1 MPSKKNKI
9 KTLFPMA
16 GNVEEFINEFDKN
29 KFIIRIDGMPMIEKI
44 TFDYIEYIEP
54 IYLIPENEVKAR
66 IFHQIADRNKA
77 TIVSISSITESVLH
91 TLLFA
96 DEFRLQAP
104 VTGTSGFTEYFAQ
117 QGPHDRQGR
126 SLRDFDRQTRLFKYP
141 LSYQVYSPAFDNLP
155 SHVKRYVTERLQ
167 LILSNQ
173 DKAGDFPN
181 LKPADRA
188 AIREILQ
195 ETKPALLKPVG

>member
-1 MPSKKNKI
+1 MLSKKNKI

-77 TIVSISSITESVLH
+77 TIVNISSKSESVLH
-91 TLLFA
+91 TLLCA
-96 DEFRLQAP
+96 DELINNSDEVLIIHP
-104 VTGTSGFTEYFAQ
+104 
-117 QGPHDRQGR
+117 D
-126 SLRDFDRQTRLFKYP
+126 SLMEFNFCDFLKTINDSDPDGIL
-141 LSYQVYSPAFDNLP
+141 LSYDGFNP
-155 SHVKRYVTERLQ
+155 SDIE
-167 LILSNQ
+167 
-173 DKAGDFPN
+173 
-181 LKPADRA
+181 
-188 AIREILQ
+188 
-195 ETKPALLKPVG
+195 